1 MKTVKGMNKESSA
14 NKGVPAKP
22 KMAKGMGKGSK
33 KPVAPTNKKLGY

>member
-1 MKTVKGMNKESSA
+1 MKASKGMNKASAA

-33 KPVAPTNKKLGY
+33 KPNPGTNKKLGD